1 MEQAPKRLKITQ
13 DIHIKPKAIWSWS
26 QEGHYRMRY
35 WRWVDGTYAY
45 PCLACKRPTG
55 YNFVYQGRYPMK
67 KAPELCGQCNTSLW
81 TLIDEAEWKDG
92 VEAIWFN

>member
-1 MEQAPKRLKITQ
+1 MEQAPKRLKISK
-13 DIHIKPKAIWSWS
+13 DIHDKPTTWWKAPTG
-26 QEGHYRMRY
+26 EKRPHY
-35 WRWVDGTYAY
+35 WRWSDGTYAY